1 MKKLVGVKTEIPNRM
16 TPLPFPGAYP
26 TRWDIGASWT
36 DASGVERTFRY
47 VGKPNTAIV
56 KWLRGK
62 ISPRYKGVLIFKEFD
77 RGGSFKYIAGTM
89 PFGGDFPYYDAN
101 SKLDTFYYP
110 DCQNDVYMIQMWN
123 TPFNRVRLMHKGKG
137 YVTYWKHRNLFQDHI
152 GLLRG
157 HKAWLG
163 KSGLK
168 LK

>member
-1 MKKLVGVKTEIPNRM
+1 MKKIIGVKTEIPDRL

-26 TRWDIGASWT
+26 TRWDISASWT
-36 DASGVERTFRY
+36 DASKIKRTFRY

-56 KWLRGK
+56 KWLRRK
-62 ISPRYKGVLIFKEFD
+62 ITPRYNGVLLFHEFD
-77 RGGSFKYIAGTM
+77 RGGTFKYVAAKI
-89 PFGGDFPYYDAN
+89 PVEVDFPYYDC
-101 SKLDTFYYP
+101 KTKIDLFYYP
-110 DCQNDVYMIQMWN
+110 DCQNDPYMIRMWN
-123 TPFNRVRLMHKGKG
+123 TPFNRVRLIHKGKG
-137 YVTYWKHRNLFQDHI
+137 YVTYWKHQNLLRDHI